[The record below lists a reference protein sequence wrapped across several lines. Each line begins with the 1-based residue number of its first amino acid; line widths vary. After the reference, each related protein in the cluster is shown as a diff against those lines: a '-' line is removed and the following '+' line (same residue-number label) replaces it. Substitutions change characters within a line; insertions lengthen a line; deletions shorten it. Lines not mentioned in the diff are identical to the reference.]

1 MQASCPSCGN
11 KITIDDARVP
21 DRPFSVKC
29 PKCQNAIKL
38 PGKGAAAPA
47 QAEAPPVAAPSAA
60 AHAADNEEMRAQM
73 MAQVRRE
80 MLPNE
85 AVAGGA
91 GRALVALPDRG
102 LSGQITLT
110 LTRQGYA
117 VDTLDDM
124 DEGARLL
131 EQGVYNM
138 VATAR
143 VAGAQGKESLYQ
155 RINRLSPDSRRRLF
169 VILVG
174 DEFKTGD
181 GTQAFASL
189 ADLVIHSKD
198 AAAADGP
205 FRIVMGERT
214 RLYKVFVDARER
226 YEASAG

>member
-1 MQASCPSCGN
+1 MQANCPSCGN

-38 PGKGAAAPA
+38 PGKGAAAAPA
-47 QAEAPPVAAPSAA
+47 PAEPTPPPPTPPASPDA
-60 AHAADNEEMRAQM
+60 EEMRAQM
-73 MAQVRRE
+73 MAQIRRE
-80 MLPNE
+80 MAPGE
-85 AVAGGA
+85 AAAGGA
-91 GRALVALPDRG
+91 GHALVALPDRG
-102 LSGQITLT
+102 LAGQLTLT

-131 EQGVYNM
+131 EQGVYNL

-143 VAGAQGKESLYQ
+143 VAGSQGKESLYQ
-155 RINRLSPDSRRRLF
+155 RINRLSPDARRRMF
-169 VILVG
+169 VLLVG

-189 ADLVIHSKD
+189 ADLVVHTRD
-198 AAAADGP
+198 AAAADAA
-205 FRIVMGERT
+205 FRTTMGERQ
-214 RLYKVFVDARER
+214 RLYKVFVDARDR
-226 YEASAG
+226 HEASAG